1 MTTTINATVYLNDT
15 TTFRGRFGEGLPAQ
29 LREATRFTAQLP
41 AGDPAS
47 AVIALLRTVFDELN
61 VDDPSTEWAQQYRRD
76 RNRSFSVGD
85 VVVLGETA
93 WACASFGWDSIS
105 AEQLRDALSH

>member
-1 MTTTINATVYLNDT
+1 MTTIDATVYLNET
-15 TTFRGRFGEGLPAQ
+15 TSFRGRFGEGLPAQ
-29 LREATRFTAQLP
+29 LREVTRFSTELP
-41 AGDPAS
+41 AGDPA
-47 AVIALLRTVFDELN
+47 AALTDVLRTVFDELN

-105 AEQLRDALSH
+105 ADQLRAALSH